1 MVRTPEDEEFE
12 EADGILADLRQ
23 KAETGESDLLW
34 GDCLERS
41 WHDGMLRVTRSYGLG
56 SSSFSVAPVIIHE
69 FPYSAHPCSGVGGT
83 GGLVW
88 RGALALAEL
97 LAERHELLANAEV
110 ILEIGAG
117 CGLPGLAVAA
127 QLASRGRSAQ
137 VILTDGPEAVLEN
150 LAANVAANLEQVKP
164 VMLKAERLVWEDFL
178 AGRSPAPVENVDLLI
193 GSDVIWGDRG
203 GLVAEVAM
211 HLVRPGGA
219 LVISAQKGREGL
231 DIFQE
236 VLKSAR
242 PPDMNG
248 FNLEVKEVSYQGEDF
263 QIFIGFR
270 IWKGD
275 RIPKTALTCL
285 EDFSYPKPSAIR
297 EIFATLTL
305 LTWVGE
311 RDFSFG
317 CRNLE
322 QPLDEKLLANAGDS
336 DFFTS

>member
-97 LAERHELLANAEV
+97 LAERHELLATAEV

-236 VLKSAR
+236 VLKSGR

-270 IWKGD
+270 I
-275 RIPKTALTCL
+275 
-285 EDFSYPKPSAIR
+285 
-297 EIFATLTL
+297 
-305 LTWVGE
+305 
-311 RDFSFG
+311 
-317 CRNLE
+317 
-322 QPLDEKLLANAGDS
+322 
-336 DFFTS
+336 

>member
-41 WHDGMLRVTRSYGLG
+41 WHDGMLRVTRSYGL
-56 SSSFSVAPVIIHE
+56 SSSLVAPVIIQE

-110 ILEIGAG
+110 ILELGAG
-117 CGLPGLAVAA
+117 CGLPGLAAAA
-127 QLASRGRSAQ
+127 QLASQGRSAQ

-150 LAANVAANLEQVKP
+150 LAANVAANLEHVKP
-164 VMLKAERLVWEDFL
+164 VMLRAERLVWEDFL

-203 GLVAEVAM
+203 GLVAEVALR
-211 HLVRPGGA
+211 LVKPGGA

-236 VLKSAR
+236 LLKTAKS
-242 PPDMNG
+242 DMNG
-248 FNLEVKEVSYQGEDF
+248 FKLEVKEVSYQGEDF

-270 IWKGD
+270 
-275 RIPKTALTCL
+275 L
-285 EDFSYPKPSAIR
+285 
-297 EIFATLTL
+297 
-305 LTWVGE
+305 
-311 RDFSFG
+311 
-317 CRNLE
+317 
-322 QPLDEKLLANAGDS
+322 
-336 DFFTS
+336 

>member
-1 MVRTPEDEEFE
+1 MQATPSMFRTPEDEEFE

-41 WHDGMLRVTRSYGLG
+41 WHDGMLRVTRSYQLG
-56 SSSFSVAPVIIHE
+56 SSSFSVAPPIVIQE

-150 LAANVAANLEQVKP
+150 LAANVAANLEQVQP

-203 GLVAEVAM
+203 GLVAKVAM

-231 DIFQE
+231 DIFQD
-236 VLKSAR
+236 LLTSSKC
-242 PPDMNG
+242 DMNG
-248 FNLEVKEVSYQGEDF
+248 FKLEVKEVSYQGEDF

-270 IWKGD
+270 I
-275 RIPKTALTCL
+275 
-285 EDFSYPKPSAIR
+285 
-297 EIFATLTL
+297 
-305 LTWVGE
+305 
-311 RDFSFG
+311 
-317 CRNLE
+317 
-322 QPLDEKLLANAGDS
+322 
-336 DFFTS
+336 